1 MIPRQARLRV
11 SISDWYSRITPGQ
24 WHHAL
29 WVREMALANVRK
41 GEPQWQ
47 EKEGYRVLSDSHF
60 EFRGG
65 RDAPKGIRG
74 VERRML
80 RREG

>member
-1 MIPRQARLRV
+1 MFPRQARLRASV
-11 SISDWYSRITPGQ
+11 SDWYSRITPGQ

-29 WVREMALANVRK
+29 WVREMALANLRR

-47 EKEGYRVLSDSHF
+47 EKEGHRVLSDSHF

-65 RDAPKGIRG
+65 HAAPREIRG
-74 VERRML
+74 CERRML
-80 RREG
+80 RGNG

>member
-11 SISDWYSRITPGQ
+11 SIRDEYPHITPGQ

-29 WVREMALANVRK
+29 WVREVALANLRK
-41 GEPQWQ
+41 GKLLWQ
-47 EKEGYRVLSDSHF
+47 ETEGHRVLSDCHF

-65 RDAPKGIRG
+65 WNAPKGLRG

-80 RREG
+80 PKQG